1 MPINIIMAK
10 IRRQAIK
17 MPPHPLLSSLIK
29 ALSSLAI
36 SSSKISSNS
45 SSIMFMNIFN
55 LLLIFYDIVKFSKN
69 ILEIF
74 NMLKEKIIII
84 LFELKSNTLLWGLI

>member
-1 MPINIIMAK
+1 MI
-10 IRRQAIK
+10 
-17 MPPHPLLSSLIK
+17 LLK
-29 ALSSLAI
+29 
-36 SSSKISSNS
+36 
-45 SSIMFMNIFN
+45 
-55 LLLIFYDIVKFSKN
+55 FYKN